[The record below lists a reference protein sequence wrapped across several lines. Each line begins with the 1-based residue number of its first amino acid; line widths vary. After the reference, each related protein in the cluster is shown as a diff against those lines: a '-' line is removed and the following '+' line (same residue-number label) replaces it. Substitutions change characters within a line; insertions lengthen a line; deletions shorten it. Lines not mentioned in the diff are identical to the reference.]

1 MLDRIDT
8 LRTQIIARPPTANAR
23 VQNPG
28 QSSTQVNEEA
38 RYHLVE
44 AVTAGTRFRDG
55 TVNIRNLIDQLIDT
69 PSPVVRW
76 EVIRLGQLPMKS
88 VTALRH
94 LLWDSL
100 LVIIVAVQHTLMT

>member
-1 MLDRIDT
+1 LVLDRIDT

-76 EVIRLGQLPMKS
+76 EVIRLDEVGDCFVIFFGIHCS
-88 VTALRH
+88 S
-94 LLWDSL
+94 SL
-100 LVIIVAVQHTLMT
+100 LQCSIR